1 MTAASLFRVNYFY
14 ELPDE
19 LQSLIY
25 RKVFKDSLSVID
37 EMRETLDN
45 YDKLIAYV
53 KMNNKKNNM
62 NNEYKNRAIWNIF
75 LCERRDIGDPY
86 YKYFQYLADDGGDD
100 GGDDGHYGGDDG
112 DATNVL
118 RLNKT
123 KMIRNDN
130 RYSTIRY
137 IDYSIYPLNIRVAD
151 ESYTSMK
158 KVIDSYAVIFLR
170 YDADTENEYPYIRR
184 LYLLNDKIR
193 IEYKDEYVFR
203 NTIDIYNNI
212 LEAYNFITKIFDILF
227 MYNHLYPAYD
237 LEYMNDIIDL
247 RNWFEYNTYFHG
259 YSIADTGDIL
269 RPRFYS

>member
-1 MTAASLFRVNYFY
+1 MATATTASVASIFRVNYFY

-25 RKVFKDSLSVID
+25 RKLFKDSLSVID
-37 EMRETLDN
+37 EMREPLDN
-45 YDKLIAYV
+45 YERLIAYV
-53 KMNNKKNNM
+53 KVNNKKNNM

-86 YKYFQYLADDGGDD
+86 YKYFQYFADDGGDYV
-100 GGDDGHYGGDDG
+100 DDTG

-137 IDYSIYPLNIRVAD
+137 IDYSIYPLNIRVSD

-158 KVIDSYAVIFLR
+158 KVIDDYAVIFLR
-170 YDADTENEYPYIRR
+170 YDADNENEYPYIRR

-212 LEAYNFITKIFDILF
+212 LDAYNFITKIFDILF